1 MLQKT
6 AKTQTQFHQ
15 EVKCHTKRSFHPTN
29 QAKCRACYVLS
40 TCWLFSASLRRKT
53 RKKNEFILIGQKLQL
68 MQHPNCK
75 SSKTLKSNRDIKS
88 SCKNFTSVKEMF
100 QKHHISSQTSQNCM
114 ASSEIETGKRCLPK
128 TLVLHGYAA
137 KTTVNKCDKS
147 TKPNNCC

>member
-1 MLQKT
+1 ML
-6 AKTQTQFHQ
+6 
-15 EVKCHTKRSFHPTN
+15 V
-29 QAKCRACYVLS
+29 V
-40 TCWLFSASLRRKT
+40 SASLRRKT

-88 SCKNFTSVKEMF
+88 SCKNFTSENEMF

-137 KTTVNKCDKS
+137 KTTVNKCGKS